1 MKDTNKKDIKVG
13 DAVAI
18 SGTVVSV
25 EGKAV
30 TIEISDA
37 DQYRSHR
44 ITLNDSQVTDTVT
57 VKGAK

>member
-13 DAVAI
+13 DAVTI
-18 SGTVVSV
+18 SGKVVEV

-37 DQYRSHR
+37 DEYRSHR
-44 ITLNDSQVTDTVT
+44 ITLNDSQVTDAVT
-57 VKGAK
+57 VEK